1 MKFIVFG
8 LGNFG
13 SALSEQLV
21 RFGHEVI
28 GVDERM
34 EKVDRFK
41 NTVTHTIALDST
53 NREAVAQLPVR
64 DVDAVVIAIGENEGA
79 NIMTTALLKQMGARR
94 IISRI
99 TSHLQKV
106 VLEAMD
112 IREFSN
118 PEVYSAERLAFKL
131 DMPGILDSFP
141 ITGGYRILEVTVPKR
156 YEGQQVKDLLLGS
169 KFRLVLVSI
178 LKKTVHNNIF
188 GTPSSDLRVMG
199 VIAEDAVLEKGDVM
213 LLFGT
218 PKDLERFVEG

>member
-1 MKFIVFG
+1 
-8 LGNFG
+8 
-13 SALSEQLV
+13 
-21 RFGHEVI
+21 
-28 GVDERM
+28 
-34 EKVDRFK
+34 
-41 NTVTHTIALDST
+41 
-53 NREAVAQLPVR
+53 
-64 DVDAVVIAIGENEGA
+64 
-79 NIMTTALLKQMGARR
+79 
-94 IISRI
+94 
-99 TSHLQKV
+99 
-106 VLEAMD
+106 MD

>member
-41 NTVTHTIALDST
+41 HTITHTIALDST
-53 NREAVAQLPVR
+53 NREAVAQLPIR
-64 DVDAVVIAIGENEGA
+64 EVDAVVIAIGENEGA

-118 PEVYSAERLAFKL
+118 PEVFSAERLAFKL
-131 DMPGILDSFP
+131 DMPGALDSFP
-141 ITGGYRILEVTVPKR
+141 ITGGYRLLEVVVPKW
-156 YEGQQVKDLLLGS
+156 YEGERVESLQLGS

-178 LKKTVHNNIF
+178 LKKTMHSNIF
-188 GTPSSDLRVMG
+188 GTQTSDFKVMG
-199 VIAEDAVLEKGDVM
+199 VIAEDAVLEKGDVL

-218 PKDLERFVEG
+218 PKDLEKFVSG

>member
-1 MKFIVFG
+1 
-8 LGNFG
+8 
-13 SALSEQLV
+13 
-21 RFGHEVI
+21 
-28 GVDERM
+28 
-34 EKVDRFK
+34 
-41 NTVTHTIALDST
+41 HTIALDST

-199 VIAEDAVLEKGDVM
+199 VIAEDTVLEK
-213 LLFGT
+213 
-218 PKDLERFVEG
+218 

>member
-1 MKFIVFG
+1 
-8 LGNFG
+8 
-13 SALSEQLV
+13 
-21 RFGHEVI
+21 
-28 GVDERM
+28 
-34 EKVDRFK
+34 
-41 NTVTHTIALDST
+41 HTIALDST

-131 DMPGILDSFP
+131 DMPGVLDSFP
-141 ITGGYRILEVTVPKR
+141 ITGGYRLLEVVVPKR
-156 YEGQQVKDLLLGS
+156 YEGESVKQLQLGP

-178 LKKTVHNNIF
+178 LKKSTHHNIL
-188 GTPSSDLRVMG
+188 GTPTADYSVMG
-199 VIAEDAVLEKGDVM
+199 VISEDSLLAKGDVM

-218 PKDLERFVEG
+218 PKDLEKFVQG